1 MNIKITI
8 LALLCSSWVLYG
20 QDAREIIRKAEQNR
34 LGDAATYSEM
44 TMTIQRPD
52 WSREM
57 GIKAWSKGQDFSLML
72 ITSPARDAGTA
83 FLKRENELWNWQPTI
98 ERTIKMPP
106 SMMSQSWMGSDF
118 SNEDLVRQISLV
130 DDYEHTYLGEEE
142 IRGRMAHKI
151 KLVPKPDVP
160 VVYSKIISWIDQE
173 RYVEVKSEAYD
184 EDDEL
189 VQTVTGEEVQQ
200 IEGYWVPTKMTVQ
213 PADEPDHLTIIQQ
226 TQVDY
231 DVSIAPRFF
240 SIQTM
245 KSID

>member
-1 MNIKITI
+1 MKIQII
-8 LALLCSSWVLYG
+8 LWGFLMAAIPSWG
-20 QDAREIIRKAEQNR
+20 QDAREIIRKAELNR

-57 GIKAWSKGQDFSLML
+57 GIKAWSKGQDYSLML

-130 DDYEHTYLGEEE
+130 EDYEHTYLGEES
-142 IRGRMAHKI
+142 IQGRMTYKI
-151 KLVPKPDVP
+151 QLVPKPDVP

-189 VQTVTGEEVQQ
+189 VQTVTGEEVKKIQ
-200 IEGYWVPTKMTVQ
+200 GYWVPTKMTVQ

-226 TQVDY
+226 TKVDY

-240 SIQTM
+240 SIQNM

>member
-1 MNIKITI
+1 MKIQII
-8 LALLCSSWVLYG
+8 LWAFLIAPIPLWG
-20 QDAREIIRKAEQNR
+20 QDAREIIRKAELNR

-57 GIKAWSKGQDFSLML
+57 GTKAWSKGQDYSLML

-130 DDYEHTYLGEEE
+130 EDYEHTYLGEES
-142 IRGRMAHKI
+142 IQDRMTYKI
-151 KLVPKPDVP
+151 QLVPKPDVP

-173 RYVEVKSEAYD
+173 RYVEVKSEAFD

-189 VQTVTGEEVQQ
+189 VQTVTGEEVKKIQ
-200 IEGYWVPTKMTVQ
+200 GYWVPTKMTVQ

-226 TQVDY
+226 MKVDY

-240 SIQTM
+240 SIQNM

>member
-1 MNIKITI
+1 MNIKII
-8 LALLCSSWVLYG
+8 LLVLLGAVPVLA
-20 QDAREIIRKAEQNR
+20 QDAEEIIRKAEQNR

-57 GIKAWSKGQDFSLML
+57 GIKAWSKGQDYSLMF

-130 DDYEHTYLGEEE
+130 EDYEHTYLGEES
-142 IRGRMAHKI
+142 IQGRMTYKI
-151 KLVPKPDVP
+151 ELVPKPDVP

-173 RYVEVKSEAYD
+173 RYVELKSEAYD

-189 VQTVTGEEVQQ
+189 VQTVTGEEVKQ
-200 IEGYWVPTKMTVQ
+200 IQGYWVPTKMTVQ

-226 TQVDY
+226 TKVDY

-240 SIQTM
+240 SIQNM